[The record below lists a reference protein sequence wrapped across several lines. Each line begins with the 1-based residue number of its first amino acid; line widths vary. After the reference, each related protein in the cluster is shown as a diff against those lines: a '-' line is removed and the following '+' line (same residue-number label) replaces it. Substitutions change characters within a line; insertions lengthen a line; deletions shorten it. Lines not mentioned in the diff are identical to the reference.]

1 MYHHDVQTLPAASE
15 VVVIG
20 GGAVGL
26 SAAYVL
32 AQRGVETV
40 VLERNQVGSGASAGT
55 ACMITPSHADRTASP
70 AALKDGLRF
79 LLDPKAPLKLRPK
92 PSELAWVAR
101 FTAAS
106 LSEQRAEEGTRLL
119 RDLAI
124 RSTELHCE
132 WSERLGTGLEMNGTL
147 NLWSGPDAAAKRAV
161 VVAEA
166 RRAGLEIEELDAAQ
180 IAELEPSVRRA
191 THGALATGDGHVD
204 SLRFSECVAEGVRT
218 EGGTIIEEIEVLHI
232 DRSGPQILLTTT
244 RGAISCERVV
254 VAAGAWTRRFAADV
268 GTALPITPAKG
279 YHVEF
284 AGAVSDARRPIYFTE
299 AHCVATPLNGRIRI
313 AGTLEI
319 GTDPDSID
327 MRRVDALHEAGQR
340 NLTGVP
346 DERSSIWMGQRPLS
360 ADSMPLIGPLPGD
373 PRVII
378 ASGHGTLGITLAP
391 VTGELVADHITG
403 DADATDPLLD
413 PSRFR

>member
-1 MYHHDVQTLPAASE
+1 MSEFPTQAE

-26 SAAYVL
+26 SAAYLL
-32 AQRGVETV
+32 AKRGVDTV
-40 VLERNQVGSGASAGT
+40 VLERDHIGSGASAGT
-55 ACMITPSHADRTASP
+55 ACMITPSHSDRTASP

-101 FTAAS
+101 FTASS
-106 LSEQRAEEGTRLL
+106 LSEARAEEGTQLL
-119 RDLAI
+119 RELAL
-124 RSTELHCE
+124 RSTQLHRE
-132 WSERLGTGLEMNGTL
+132 WSDELGTGLVMNGTL
-147 NLWSGPDAAAKRAV
+147 NLWSGPGAEARRAA

-166 RRAGLEIEELDAAQ
+166 RHAGLAIEELDAAQ
-180 IAELEPSVRRA
+180 IALLEPSVHGA
-191 THGALATGDGHVD
+191 THGALATDDGHVD
-204 SLRFSECVAEGVRT
+204 SLRFTQRLGEGVRAN
-218 EGGTIIEEIEVLHI
+218 GGTIVEDVEVLRI
-232 DRSGPQILLTTT
+232 DRSGPRIRLATTQ
-244 RGAISCERVV
+244 GAITCERVV
-254 VAAGAWTRRFAADV
+254 VAAGVWTRRFAEDV
-268 GTALPITPAKG
+268 GTSLPITPAKG

-284 AGAVSDARRPIYFTE
+284 EGAVADAQRPIYFTE
-299 AHCVATPLNGRIRI
+299 AHCVATPLDGRIRI

-319 GTDPDSID
+319 GTDPDTID
-327 MRRVDALHEAGQR
+327 MRRVDALREAGQR
-340 NLTGVP
+340 NLSGVP
-346 DERSSIWMGQRPLS
+346 HEASHIWMGQRPLS
-360 ADSMPLIGPLPGD
+360 SDSMPLIGPLPGD